1 MDIPAD
7 LLLGSMAEAAREEPD
22 SGIVTSPW
30 TASAEPA

>member
-1 MDIPAD
+1 MDILAD
-7 LLLGSMAEAAREEPD
+7 PLLGSMAEEPD